1 MTSFTL
7 IIFRFA
13 VAASVGSCTAV
24 GRGFDRR
31 SVKPLAYPYSEG
43 SVVGKFIGPKVHN
56 CIYDLSFS

>member
-13 VAASVGSCTAV
+13 VSASVGSCTAV

-31 SVKPLAYPYSEG
+31 SGQTVGVSIIRRFSSRKVHWSEG
-43 SVVGKFIGPKVHN
+43 S
-56 CIYDLSFS
+56 